1 MILGLAAAAVALGL
15 AGWIVWA
22 AIADSLDD
30 FDSDLHDF

>member
-1 MILGLAAAAVALGL
+1 MILGFDAAAVALGL
-15 AGWIVWA
+15 AAYVVWA